1 MISPFED
8 QTDNNLPGMPV
19 RLLNGAPEKKNV
31 SRLEFHSL
39 DLSKSEPMQN
49 VDAISSSALTEAHF
63 QERTVALEAQ
73 FDLQLKQV
81 AAQLEAAES
90 EARAHARRE
99 WEEELQHR
107 IAIEQARVVRICEEF
122 GRERVR
128 YFAEVEAEVVK
139 LSLAVAARVL
149 HREVNLDPLLL
160 TATVRIALEK
170 IADNSATKVHVPLSE
185 VESWR
190 KGFAEGADCKV
201 EFIGDE
207 RLGAGE
213 CTLDTNVGRVN
224 LGVSAQLE
232 EIEKG
237 FFDLL
242 SQRPS

>member
-8 QTDNNLPGMPV
+8 QRDNNLPGMPV
-19 RLLNGAPEKKNV
+19 RLLNGASEKKNV

-39 DLSKSEPMQN
+39 DLSKSESIQN
-49 VDAISSSALTEAHF
+49 VDAISSSALTEARF
-63 QERTVALEAQ
+63 QERMVALEAQ
-73 FDLQLKQV
+73 FDLQSKQLT
-81 AAQLEAAES
+81 AQLEAES
-90 EARAHARRE
+90 ASREHARRE

-107 IAIEQARVVRICEEF
+107 IAIEQKRMVRICEEF
-122 GRERVR
+122 GRERAR

-139 LSLAVAARVL
+139 LALAVAARVL

-207 RLGAGE
+207 HLGAGE
-213 CTLDTNVGRVN
+213 CTLATNIGRVD